1 MTQVKRFRMA
11 AVILFFLWT
20 AYQIIFTTVL
30 TLPQVIF
37 RSVHCAF
44 LFLAAALLYPVG
56 KWRGFDLCFAVLG
69 VSSFLYLALNYNRVA
84 ETGGRITSL
93 DGFVAA
99 VGVLCAFEAARRV
112 SKNLTVLALLFFA
125 YNWIGAWL
133 PAWIGHN
140 GFTLK
145 RVLITQFWGTGGLLG
160 TGAGVSA
167 TYIFIFILFGS
178 FLKHSGFSSLISDV
192 ALTLVGRSP
201 GGPAKVA
208 VIASG
213 LMGMIN
219 GSAIAN
225 VAATGTVTIPLMK
238 RAGYRKE
245 FAAAVEAAASTGGQ
259 FTPPVMGAVAFV
271 MAEFLNMAY
280 AKVALAAVI
289 PAFLYY
295 AGLLFAVHLEAKK
308 QGLSGLSYDHIPP
321 ALFVL
326 KERGHLALPMIC
338 LVVLMALGYSPV
350 FAATVSLLVTFL
362 SSWLR
367 RDTRMGGEEI
377 LQAVSEGAAA
387 AVPVGLC
394 CVIIGI
400 IIGTVTLTSLGL
412 NMGYL
417 IMSFTGSH
425 AIYIAGA
432 LVMVM
437 AMILG
442 MGVPGV
448 AAYVIVSAVAVPVLV
463 KAGAQPLPAHFFC
476 LIYASL
482 SNITPPVALSSYV
495 ASGIAGAGQ
504 LKTSLLSMRLGLT
517 GFILPFFFLG
527 NPVLLLADPSV
538 GAVAVFSAFGSAFLG
553 TLALTAAL
561 EGELGGRLSF
571 LSRALLIL
579 ACPFLLQP
587 GLATDGIGIAII
599 GAAGLMTYVKRR
611 KS

>member
-1 MTQVKRFRMA
+1 MAEAKRFRMA

-20 AYQIIFTTVL
+20 SYQIIFTTVL
-30 TLPQVIF
+30 TLPQVPF
-37 RSVHCAF
+37 RCGHCVF
-44 LFLAAALLYPVG
+44 LFLAAALLYPERAGRV
-56 KWRGFDLCFAVLG
+56 FDLCFAALG
-69 VSSFLYLALNYNRVA
+69 AGSFLYLAMNYDRVA
-84 ETGGRITSL
+84 VTGGRITTL
-93 DGFVAA
+93 DGIVAGM
-99 VGVLCAFEAARRV
+99 GVLCAFEAVRRV
-112 SKNLTVLALLFFA
+112 SKNLFVLALLFFA
-125 YNWIGAWL
+125 YNWIGAYL

-167 TYIFIFILFGS
+167 TYIFMFVLFGA
-178 FLKHSGFSSLISDV
+178 FLKESGFSMLISDL

-238 RAGYRKE
+238 RAGYGKE

-271 MAEFLNMAY
+271 MAEFLNMSY

-308 QGLSGLSYDHIPP
+308 EGLSGLSYGHIPP
-321 ALFVL
+321 ALSVL
-326 KERGHLALPMIC
+326 KERGHLAIPMVC
-338 LVVLMALGYSPV
+338 LVSLMALGYSSV
-350 FAATVSLLVTFL
+350 FAATVSLFVTVL

-367 RDTRMGGEEI
+367 RDTRMGTEKI
-377 LQAVSEGAAA
+377 LRAVTEGAAA
-387 AVPVGLC
+387 VVPVGLC
-394 CVIIGI
+394 CVIIGV

-417 IMSFTGSH
+417 IMSFTGSE
-425 AIYIAGA
+425 AMYIAGA

-463 KAGAQPLPAHFFC
+463 KAGAQPLEAHFFC
-476 LIYASL
+476 LIYGSL

-527 NPVLLLADPSV
+527 NPVLLLADPSA
-538 GAVAVFSAFGSAFLG
+538 GAAAIIFAFGTALLG
-553 TLALTAAL
+553 TLVLTAAL
-561 EGELGGRLSF
+561 EGEFGGRLS
-571 LSRALLIL
+571 LPVRALLAA

-587 GLATDGIGIAII
+587 GFATDGIGIACI
-599 GAAGLMTYVKRR
+599 GLAGLITHIQRR
-611 KS
+611 AS